1 MTKSKS
7 VRLSKKGQFVLP
19 KAMRDAL
26 GVKDGDALLA
36 TLEDGRVVLSRP
48 AQFGKATRGLLR
60 GAWGQ
65 TEQEVARHLDSERNS
80 WP

>member
-1 MTKSKS
+1 MTYSKS
-7 VRLSKKGQFVLP
+7 VRLSKKGQLVLP

-36 TLEDGRVVLSRP
+36 TLEDGRVVLARP
-48 AQFGKATRGLLR
+48 AQFAKATRGLMR
-60 GAWGQ
+60 GAWGH
-65 TEQEVARHLDSERNS
+65 TVQEVAHFVDSERKS